1 MDGKQ
6 REKYINDF
14 YGQLYKKRLDRLISI
29 EDFLDRAG
37 DDADIQSKKLSE
49 GEKMSLEGKVTLDEL
64 EKSLDRSNMN
74 SACGWDGVSYSMI
87 KKFWLFLGPLLRDYA
102 NEAIEENTLGT
113 TFRTGLLKIIPKKG
127 NATRIGDWRPITLL
141 CCGYKIVSGM
151 VANRIEKY
159 LKKLL
164 GRGQKGF
171 LKHKNINSCT
181 INIIDN
187 ISQSWAHGE
196 KMGVL
201 CVDFSKAFD
210 SVEHLFID
218 SVLEFY
224 NFGPNMRKMVN
235 TILNNREAKIMYGGR
250 LGEPIKIARGTP
262 QGDRASPYLF
272 ILCIEILLIKIN
284 KENGGTIRGCEF
296 NENMRRVYNL
306 ETMLTEAYADDL
318 TILFKWD
325 KAGLKRI
332 VEILEEFAL
341 VSGLQINV
349 EKTQLMIT
357 GGDGE
362 RIDSEIHGIKVVD
375 KIGILGVEIDR
386 RLDNLSTNWEKAL
399 RKMGSKANYWNL
411 FRLSIGGRAMV
422 AKTYLISQLTYLM
435 GAIPVDNGI
444 LDRANEIIIKYVNGR
459 ERKIAADRI
468 FHTREQGGYG
478 ITDMRVLNMCIKAT
492 WIRKWCMA
500 ESNDDYAEL
509 RCIKGNKNEPDHI
522 NMDEINT
529 EGFRCSGDIMRHWI
543 EYKTCFYEVGRNML
557 ETKIFKNDMDRTGN
571 VISSIKIF
579 SPQRLREV
587 EEFLGDIKLR
597 DLLTVT
603 LEPVDLDEAMRK
615 IGVRIT
621 FVEFFRLRGE
631 LYKLKNRMEMRGK
644 LSRRL
649 ITVFKSKDKG
659 SKVLRLAL
667 KSNES
672 REYYDRDAR
681 ALQSVQRLWLDNAEE
696 PSRDLVMTHMGL
708 WGKMFLDPGLR
719 DFLFRYVQGRLH
731 VNQVRAAYDP
741 EQDPYCSFCMLKLNR
756 EFRVNGRDIDSIEY
770 RDEKRQLPHESV
782 RHLFWEC
789 DSTRG
794 IIAKTLQSVDKQDAN
809 AAEYLI
815 GSLAGS
821 RNKTELGCIL
831 LHWSKY
837 WIYGRKID
845 KRVIVMREFEIELT
859 IMVRKMQRIRKYRD
873 IIGQLGII

>member
-181 INIIDN
+181 FNIIDN

-529 EGFRCSGDIMRHWI
+529 EGFRCSGDIMRQWI

-672 REYYDRDAR
+672 REYYDRDAQ

-719 DFLFRYVQGRLH
+719 DFLFRYVQGRLY
-731 VNQVRAAYDP
+731 VNQVRAAFDP

-770 RDEKRQLPHESV
+770 RDEKRQLPHESI

-845 KRVIVMREFEIELT
+845 KRVIVMREFEIELS

>member
-14 YGQLYKKRLDRLISI
+14 YGQLYKKRLDKLISI

-181 INIIDN
+181 FNIIDN

-196 KMGVL
+196 QMGVL

-325 KAGLKRI
+325 KAGL
-332 VEILEEFAL
+332 
-341 VSGLQINV
+341 N
-349 EKTQLMIT
+349 
-357 GGDGE
+357 
-362 RIDSEIHGIKVVD
+362 
-375 KIGILGVEIDR
+375 
-386 RLDNLSTNWEKAL
+386 
-399 RKMGSKANYWNL
+399 
-411 FRLSIGGRAMV
+411 
-422 AKTYLISQLTYLM
+422 
-435 GAIPVDNGI
+435 
-444 LDRANEIIIKYVNGR
+444 
-459 ERKIAADRI
+459 
-468 FHTREQGGYG
+468 
-478 ITDMRVLNMCIKAT
+478 
-492 WIRKWCMA
+492 
-500 ESNDDYAEL
+500 
-509 RCIKGNKNEPDHI
+509 
-522 NMDEINT
+522 
-529 EGFRCSGDIMRHWI
+529 
-543 EYKTCFYEVGRNML
+543 RN
-557 ETKIFKNDMDRTGN
+557 
-571 VISSIKIF
+571 
-579 SPQRLREV
+579 P
-587 EEFLGDIKLR
+587 
-597 DLLTVT
+597 
-603 LEPVDLDEAMRK
+603 
-615 IGVRIT
+615 
-621 FVEFFRLRGE
+621 RG
-631 LYKLKNRMEMRGK
+631 
-644 LSRRL
+644 
-649 ITVFKSKDKG
+649 
-659 SKVLRLAL
+659 
-667 KSNES
+667 
-672 REYYDRDAR
+672 
-681 ALQSVQRLWLDNAEE
+681 
-696 PSRDLVMTHMGL
+696 P
-708 WGKMFLDPGLR
+708 
-719 DFLFRYVQGRLH
+719 
-731 VNQVRAAYDP
+731 
-741 EQDPYCSFCMLKLNR
+741 
-756 EFRVNGRDIDSIEY
+756 
-770 RDEKRQLPHESV
+770 
-782 RHLFWEC
+782 
-789 DSTRG
+789 
-794 IIAKTLQSVDKQDAN
+794 
-809 AAEYLI
+809 
-815 GSLAGS
+815 
-821 RNKTELGCIL
+821 
-831 LHWSKY
+831 
-837 WIYGRKID
+837 
-845 KRVIVMREFEIELT
+845 
-859 IMVRKMQRIRKYRD
+859 
-873 IIGQLGII
+873 

>member
-1 MDGKQ
+1 
-6 REKYINDF
+6 
-14 YGQLYKKRLDRLISI
+14 
-29 EDFLDRAG
+29 
-37 DDADIQSKKLSE
+37 
-49 GEKMSLEGKVTLDEL
+49 
-64 EKSLDRSNMN
+64 
-74 SACGWDGVSYSMI
+74 
-87 KKFWLFLGPLLRDYA
+87 
-102 NEAIEENTLGT
+102 
-113 TFRTGLLKIIPKKG
+113 
-127 NATRIGDWRPITLL
+127 
-141 CCGYKIVSGM
+141 
-151 VANRIEKY
+151 
-159 LKKLL
+159 
-164 GRGQKGF
+164 
-171 LKHKNINSCT
+171 
-181 INIIDN
+181 
-187 ISQSWAHGE
+187 
-196 KMGVL
+196 
-201 CVDFSKAFD
+201 
-210 SVEHLFID
+210 
-218 SVLEFY
+218 
-224 NFGPNMRKMVN
+224 
-235 TILNNREAKIMYGGR
+235 
-250 LGEPIKIARGTP
+250 
-262 QGDRASPYLF
+262 
-272 ILCIEILLIKIN
+272 
-284 KENGGTIRGCEF
+284 
-296 NENMRRVYNL
+296 
-306 ETMLTEAYADDL
+306 
-318 TILFKWD
+318 
-325 KAGLKRI
+325 
-332 VEILEEFAL
+332 
-341 VSGLQINV
+341 
-349 EKTQLMIT
+349 
-357 GGDGE
+357 
-362 RIDSEIHGIKVVD
+362 
-375 KIGILGVEIDR
+375 
-386 RLDNLSTNWEKAL
+386 
-399 RKMGSKANYWNL
+399 
-411 FRLSIGGRAMV
+411 
-422 AKTYLISQLTYLM
+422 
-435 GAIPVDNGI
+435 
-444 LDRANEIIIKYVNGR
+444 
-459 ERKIAADRI
+459 
-468 FHTREQGGYG
+468 
-478 ITDMRVLNMCIKAT
+478 
-492 WIRKWCMA
+492 
-500 ESNDDYAEL
+500 
-509 RCIKGNKNEPDHI
+509 
-522 NMDEINT
+522 
-529 EGFRCSGDIMRHWI
+529 
-543 EYKTCFYEVGRNML
+543 ML

-719 DFLFRYVQGRLH
+719 DFLFRYVQGRLY
-731 VNQVRAAYDP
+731 VNQVRAAFDP

-770 RDEKRQLPHESV
+770 RDEKRQLPHESI

-845 KRVIVMREFEIELT
+845 KRVIVMREFEIELS